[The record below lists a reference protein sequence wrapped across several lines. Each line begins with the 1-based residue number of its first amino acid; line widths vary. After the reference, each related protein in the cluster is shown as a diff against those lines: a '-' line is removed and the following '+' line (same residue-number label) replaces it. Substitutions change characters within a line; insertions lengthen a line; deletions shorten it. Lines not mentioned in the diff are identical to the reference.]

1 MLDLFADKALEAI
14 KNIGREKLCVFSL
27 KNYMPFV
34 ASNIYSLKYG
44 KKKFEHG
51 ANITSW
57 KDFMSKGEC
66 DVKLPAFHDCRTVSI
81 YAHTTGTTGFPKTV
95 MHTDFAYNAVVLG
108 AYFGGHSQIRCDRFG
123 MIYS

>member
-1 MLDLFADKALEAI
+1 MFADKALEAI
-14 KNIGREKLCVFSL
+14 KNIGRGKLCVFSL

-51 ANITSW
+51 GNITSW

-81 YAHTTGTTGFPKTV
+81 YAHTTGTIGFPKTV
-95 MHTDFAYNAVVLG
+95 LHTDFAYNAVVSNMRHRFRMKEER
-108 AYFGGHSQIRCDRFG
+108 YF
-123 MIYS
+123 